1 MNGASVGYRERKPL
15 TRFAAFASA
24 TWEQRVPDD
33 RPRYSQL
40 CLPTGGAELV
50 WRSGTVPVL
59 VGPRTGP
66 VTDVLD
72 PGTRVFGLRLRPG
85 ATESLFGV
93 PGTELVDEV
102 VPLGVALGSAYRRVA
117 RALDAVTCVSDAQRR
132 LAEALE
138 DRPRVD
144 PVIAQ
149 LVQGLGPG
157 GLPVVGPLARELFV
171 SERHLRRRCRTA
183 TGLGPKTLQR
193 VLRFQGFVAL
203 VQAVIAAG
211 ASPAAAG
218 MARLAAEAGYADQAH
233 LARECQRLSGHG
245 PLQYVTRAE
254 RHCGEHDHSAAFEA
268 ILPVR
273 RVTGVGRSVQG
284 VGQHPA

>member
-1 MNGASVGYRERKPL
+1 MGYRERRPL
-15 TRFAAFASA
+15 THLAAFASA
-24 TWEQRVPDD
+24 TWVQRVPDD
-33 RPRYSQL
+33 RPQYSQL

-59 VGPRTGP
+59 VGPRTRP

-72 PGTRVFGLRLRPG
+72 PGTSVFGVRLRPG
-85 ATESLFGV
+85 ATESLFGI

-102 VPLGVALGSAYRRVA
+102 VPIGVALGSAYRRVA
-117 RALDAVTCVSDAQRR
+117 HALDAVTTLSEAQCR
-132 LAEALE
+132 LAEALDE
-138 DRPRVD
+138 RPRVD
-144 PVIAQ
+144 PVIAR
-149 LVQGLGPG
+149 LVQGLGPR
-157 GLPVVGPLARELFV
+157 GLPAVGPLARELFV

-203 VQAVIAAG
+203 VQATIAAG
-211 ASPAAAG
+211 ESPARLG

-233 LARECQRLSGHG
+233 LARECQRLSGRG
-245 PLQYVTRAE
+245 PLEYVTRAE
-254 RHCGEHDHSAAFEA
+254 GNCVDHDHSAAFEA

-284 VGQHPA
+284 VGQHPT